1 MHYTV
6 ELVELVSVMD
16 DDQEFRIIDED
27 RPDENVTPFEI
38 LTPDMLGGLPPEDS
52 EEILGY
58 EIKRIKVSD
67 DGVLDIYIKG

>member
-1 MHYTV
+1 MYYTV

-16 DDQEFRIIDED
+16 DEQEFRIIDED
-27 RPDENVTPFEI
+27 CPDEIVTPCGI
-38 LTPDMLGGLPPEDS
+38 LTPDTLGGLPPEVS

-58 EIKRIKVSD
+58 EVKRIKVSD